1 LAEKNTSSS
10 CSPAR
15 THTRAAPALTHTHT
29 QLHPHTSLHV
39 NIGFGVTVI
48 ERGMQTHILICL
60 VMCFLKLKISK
71 CRKSIAIAWHS
82 RRACSP
88 SLFPPLFPTKCNLNT
103 YLFSSRFRVAQCW
116 RCQLASKCQGCAV
129 GSCVARK
136 KIPSLAKNTD
146 KLFLVLPQQF
156 EFQKI
161 RVVTIFHFKAMT
173 PFTQRGFPL
182 QRLFLP

>member
-39 NIGFGVTVI
+39 NIDFGVTLI

-71 CRKSIAIAWHS
+71 QKEKLS
-82 RRACSP
+82 
-88 SLFPPLFPTKCNLNT
+88 
-103 YLFSSRFRVAQCW
+103 
-116 RCQLASKCQGCAV
+116 AV
-129 GSCVARK
+129 QHD
-136 KIPSLAKNTD
+136 IW
-146 KLFLVLPQQF
+146 LP
-156 EFQKI
+156 I
-161 RVVTIFHFKAMT
+161 
-173 PFTQRGFPL
+173 
-182 QRLFLP
+182 